1 VSGFDRFLRRLW
13 LLGVPLGIVAA
24 VVVLV
29 VARSSSHSSAGRDE
43 VMVDRAI
50 LRPGQIVLV
59 LVNGSDENAR
69 IAQAI
74 VSDAYVDFRV
84 SRRILLPDDD
94 ARITLLYP
102 WVRGESY
109 DVELLMSPE
118 GAVEYEIEEAEP
130 ERRVQKPPDS
140 RVPGESGG

>member
-1 VSGFDRFLRRLW
+1 MSGFDRFFRRLW

-24 VVVLV
+24 IVVILIV
-29 VARSSSHSSAGRDE
+29 RSSHSSAGADE

-50 LRPGQIVLV
+50 LRPGRIVLV
-59 LVNGSDENAR
+59 LVNGSDETAR
-69 IAQAI
+69 VAQAI

-84 SRRILLPDDD
+84 SRRTLPPDDD

-102 WVRGESY
+102 WVLGESY

-118 GAVEYEIEEAEP
+118 GAVSYEIEEAEP
-130 ERRVQKPPDS
+130 GTQRAKAA
-140 RVPGESGG
+140 

>member
-1 VSGFDRFLRRLW
+1 LRSFDRFLRRLW
-13 LLGVPLGIVAA
+13 LLGVPLGIATA
-24 VVVLV
+24 LVVIV
-29 VARSSSHSSAGRDE
+29 VARSSHSSAGRDE

-59 LVNGSDENAR
+59 LVNRSDENAR

-94 ARITLLYP
+94 SRITLLYP

-109 DVELLMSPE
+109 DVELLMSPK

-130 ERRVQKPPDS
+130 GTQSAEAA
-140 RVPGESGG
+140 

>member
-1 VSGFDRFLRRLW
+1 LRSFDRFLRRLG
-13 LLGVPLGIVAA
+13 LLGVPLGVATA
-24 VVVLV
+24 LVVIV
-29 VARSSSHSSAGRDE
+29 VARSWHSNTRPDE
-43 VMVDRAI
+43 VMVDHAT

-59 LVNGSDENAR
+59 LVNRSDENAR

-94 ARITLLYP
+94 SRITLLYP

-109 DVELLMSPE
+109 DVELLMSPK

-130 ERRVQKPPDS
+130 GTQSAEAA
-140 RVPGESGG
+140 

>member
-1 VSGFDRFLRRLW
+1 MRVFDRFLRRLW
-13 LLGVPLGIVAA
+13 LLGVPLGIVAG
-24 VVVLV
+24 VIVVLM
-29 VARSSSHSSAGRDE
+29 ARSSHSSAGPDD

-59 LVNGSDENAR
+59 LVNGSDESAR
-69 IAQAI
+69 VAQAI

-84 SRRILLPDDD
+84 SARTLLPEDD
-94 ARITLLYP
+94 ARITLVYP

-118 GAVEYEIEEAEP
+118 GAVEYEIEEAEAGAQST
-130 ERRVQKPPDS
+130 EAA
-140 RVPGESGG
+140 

>member
-1 VSGFDRFLRRLW
+1 VTGLDRFLRRLW

-24 VVVLV
+24 IVVILIV
-29 VARSSSHSSAGRDE
+29 RSSHSSPRPDE

-59 LVNGSDENAR
+59 LVNGSDETAR

-84 SRRILLPDDD
+84 SRRTLLPDDD

-118 GAVEYEIEEAEP
+118 GAVSYEIEEAEP
-130 ERRVQKPPDS
+130 GTQRAEAA
-140 RVPGESGG
+140 